1 MVNLLFILYP
11 ESNYLVQQLRLL
23 KAVLMRA
30 EREEKERCSERISL
44 LRECLSDSG
53 HNLEEM
59 LTTRVV
65 LMRSQLG
72 MKNMLSIT

>member
-1 MVNLLFILYP
+1 MLNLLFILYP

-44 LRECLSDSG
+44 LRECLSGSG

-59 LTTRVV
+59 LRVI